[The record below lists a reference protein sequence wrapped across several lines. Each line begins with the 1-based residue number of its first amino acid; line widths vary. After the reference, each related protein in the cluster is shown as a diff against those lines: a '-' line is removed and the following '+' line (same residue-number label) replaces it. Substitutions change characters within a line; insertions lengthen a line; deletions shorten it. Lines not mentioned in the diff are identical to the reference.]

1 MVSGS
6 LSFLYSPNV
15 SVYVRCA
22 NWISNQ
28 RIHHSHEFGFVW
40 LLLLWLLLYS
50 RALSF
55 VFITDQCKWRM
66 TNLVGKLNI
75 VLFLFMSVDV
85 KFNKIFVYIFEVFI
99 SSIFLPLFFFC
110 FIGNVGFFYH
120 FMLSFGRFELARY
133 FSIKKKL
140 ENKNWNQFHFSESAQ
155 IKALLNVEMENPIQW
170 YLLTKR
176 GGPIYIH
183 LFYTVCVFFPLFLS
197 Q

>member
-1 MVSGS
+1 MKNDQFSGEIKHS
-6 LSFLYSPNV
+6 SF
-15 SVYVRCA
+15 
-22 NWISNQ
+22 
-28 RIHHSHEFGFVW
+28 
-40 LLLLWLLLYS
+40 
-50 RALSF
+50 
-55 VFITDQCKWRM
+55 FI
-66 TNLVGKLNI
+66 
-75 VLFLFMSVDV
+75 MSVDV

-99 SSIFLPLFFFC
+99 SSIFLPLFFLFC

-176 GGPIYIH
+176 GGPINIH
-183 LFYTVCVFFPLFLS
+183 LFYTVCVFFSTLS
-197 Q
+197 LTVKEMWLWNMSIISIPTNFDRVFF